1 MPNPFFM
8 SGVQFVDNLWI
19 KDRTHFSDLK
29 LNNEN
34 AQLSMMLSG
43 LHNFTFNSF
52 NTMPQMDMGMLLG
65 TFWNNA
71 FNQANAELS
80 MMFANFPQMGNFQM
94 PAFAPRAE
102 VSSGSST
109 RVSTTRPT
117 APEDMSEAD
126 KKTFEEKCDKFED
139 VVDEYSVLTSDD
151 LKKLGVDSKKLEKL
165 RERFSKADSATK
177 IDELIA
183 DYKKVFEN
191 ISDEKLKKYL
201 AVEGEDNSAVGLHNM
216 SKSALK
222 SIESMVKVKDQV
234 CDSNLNSN
242 SIIGLDTKHLNSTEK
257 TLLIENLLSLEVPG
271 NGWGG
276 TDKQEADALKS
287 TIYYVVDAIRARANK
302 KEVKCPEVNVASAAL
317 ADAVE
322 KAYKNDEG
330 KDILDPDK
338 DKKTAIVKAYKDL
351 YAKIRIAEAQNKDKD
366 NMKNIE
372 DGTLPV
378 VIKEQ
383 FLDNEDLKPEF
394 KVNEIAVREELKA
407 YNLEVA
413 LLDKTDEAGNVAEEA
428 GDAEDGNPTGAET
441 TLMATC
447 VEKPK
452 EEPKKSFWETLTTPW
467 SDRKNQFDF

>member
-177 IDELIA
+177 IEELIV
-183 DYKKVFEN
+183 DYKKPFEN

-201 AVEGEDNSAVGLHNM
+201 AVEGEDNSADGLHNM

-234 CDSNLNSN
+234 CDSSLNSN

-276 TDKQEADALKS
+276 TDKQEAEALKS
-287 TIYYVVDAIRARANK
+287 TIYHVVDAIRKRAK
-302 KEVKCPEVNVASAAL
+302 SQQPTSPEVLDASQAL
-317 ADAVE
+317 ADAISN
-322 KAYKNDEG
+322 AYNDKLVPDVNG
-330 KDILDPDK
+330 KK
-338 DKKTAIVKAYKDL
+338 AIVKAYKDL

-394 KVNEIAVREELKA
+394 KVNEKAVREELKA

-413 LLDKTDEAGNVAEEA
+413 LLDETDEAENAAEET
-428 GDAEDGNPTGAET
+428 GGAEDGNPTGTGT

-452 EEPKKSFWETLTTPW
+452 EETKKSFWETLTTPW
-467 SDRKNQFDF
+467 DDRKNQFDF